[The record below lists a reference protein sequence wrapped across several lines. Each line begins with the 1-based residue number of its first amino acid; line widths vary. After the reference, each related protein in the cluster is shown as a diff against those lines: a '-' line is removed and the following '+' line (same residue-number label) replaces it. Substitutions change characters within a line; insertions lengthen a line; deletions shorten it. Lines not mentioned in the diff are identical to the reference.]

1 MHLTSL
7 ISHGFRNLEGE
18 VPLSNPLTVL
28 VGENNAGKSN
38 VVEALRLLS
47 EPETG
52 PGARRWI
59 TERDFRHDGHG
70 RRLTSGF
77 NLEVRFDGLT
87 TTEKARMVTCLAPS
101 LGPNAARLRLNATL
115 SPRDRIEVEWF
126 GGDSHHPDVE
136 RWARESLT
144 HTYLHPL
151 RDATGDLRPGRDN
164 RLTNLLAALAP
175 TGHADRTSMEAI
187 VQTANEALA
196 DVPSVVAA
204 REGVQERLAT
214 MTGQRR
220 FTQKTDLVFAEPRF
234 DRVVSTLRAL
244 AGELAPLELG
254 ENGLGYNNLLYMAVL
269 MAALTE
275 PNDTTLRLLL
285 VEEPEAHLHPQ
296 LQELLMRYLESG
308 SGQVQVVVT
317 THSPNLASAAM
328 VERMTVMARLGD
340 SLTYLG
346 RAPKDFGLTAS
357 QSGHLRRFLDVTKAG
372 LLFARGVILVEGV
385 AEQLLLPAIAQRLGR
400 PLTTSGV
407 AVINVGGLAFEP
419 FLQLFGVDRL
429 PARIAVVSD
438 SDPPAGVISDDADSD
453 EGQPTD
459 QLSAVASRLR
469 DMQGAGVKVC
479 LASKTLEW
487 DLAAAGNWEV
497 LLSALTR
504 LKPRVASKLR
514 RDVSPDDH
522 IRQGDELLN
531 KVRNIKGPFAQELTD
546 LIEDESVSFKPP
558 KYLEDAITWVTE

>member
-1 MHLTSL
+1 
-7 ISHGFRNLEGE
+7 
-18 VPLSNPLTVL
+18 
-28 VGENNAGKSN
+28 
-38 VVEALRLLS
+38 
-47 EPETG
+47 
-52 PGARRWI
+52 
-59 TERDFRHDGHG
+59 
-70 RRLTSGF
+70 
-77 NLEVRFDGLT
+77 
-87 TTEKARMVTCLAPS
+87 
-101 LGPNAARLRLNATL
+101 
-115 SPRDRIEVEWF
+115 
-126 GGDSHHPDVE
+126 
-136 RWARESLT
+136 
-144 HTYLHPL
+144 
-151 RDATGDLRPGRDN
+151 
-164 RLTNLLAALAP
+164 
-175 TGHADRTSMEAI
+175 MEAI